1 MSALVTVARFESRE
15 DAEIARNALA
25 EAGIEAMVS
34 ADDVGGL
41 VPLTNGVDV
50 KVLEEHV
57 ERARTIILP
66 EDRPESTL
74 PQDTPAGD

>member
-66 EDRPESTL
+66 GDRPESTL